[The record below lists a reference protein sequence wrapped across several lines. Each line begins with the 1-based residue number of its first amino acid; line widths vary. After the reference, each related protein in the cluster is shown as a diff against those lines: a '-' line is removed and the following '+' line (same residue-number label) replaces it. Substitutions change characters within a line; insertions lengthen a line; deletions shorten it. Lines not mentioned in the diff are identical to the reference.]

1 MKKTAL
7 VILGAAVVSAVAGGV
22 TALSVNK
29 YLNGGAGVSSNP
41 IAVWSDETP
50 QAGTHFTAYQAEQY
64 PDLTYA
70 AENAVKAVVNI
81 ESIREVQYGGRSRGY
96 DPFYEFF
103 GIPYGGGG
111 YGEPQTREQRS
122 GGSGVI
128 ISEDGYIV
136 TNNHVIEDATKLKVK
151 LNDGRT
157 FDAKL
162 IGTDPTTDV
171 ALIKIDEKGLPTIP
185 FGNSDNLRLGEW
197 VLAIG
202 SPFDLQSTITA
213 GIVSAKARQLG
224 VIPNELRVESFI
236 QTDAAVNPGNSGG
249 ALVNTRGELVGI
261 NTVIKSSTGSY
272 IGYSFAVPETIVR
285 KVVVDL
291 KEYGVVQR
299 ALLGIRYRAI
309 DDKFVEQL
317 GEELGISKTGGLYVD
332 EVVEGSAAEEAGLRK
347 GDIITA
353 IDGTKTNDASTLT
366 EKIAQRRPNDK
377 VTISYNRNGN
387 EKKVE
392 VILKNKVGKAEPVT
406 VDTKDVAEALG
417 GKFSEVGQSLREKL
431 EIRGGV
437 QVTSVARDGLLGRSG
452 VKEGFVIT
460 YINDRPV
467 TSIKDL
473 QRMSDSI
480 ESIDGVY
487 PNGRAVRYVI
497 VK

>member
-7 VILGAAVVSAVAGGV
+7 VILSAAAVSALAGGL

-29 YLNGGAGVSSNP
+29 YMSAGVFGGSNS
-41 IAVWSDETP
+41 AVVDWSDTTP
-50 QAGTHFTAYQAEQY
+50 RAGNHFASFQADQY

-128 ISEDGYIV
+128 ISADGYIV

-171 ALIKIDEKGLPTIP
+171 ALIKIDEENLPTLA
-185 FGNSDNLRLGEW
+185 FGNSNDLRLGEW

-224 VIPNELRVESFI
+224 VIPDELRVESFI

-249 ALVNTRGELVGI
+249 ALVNIRGELVGI

-272 IGYSFAVPETIVR
+272 VGYSFAVPETIVR

-299 ALLGIRYRAI
+299 AMLGIRYRAI
-309 DDKFVEQL
+309 DDLFIEQL

-332 EVVEGSAAEEAGLRK
+332 EVVEGGAAEDAGLRK

-353 IDGTKTNDASTLT
+353 VDGKKVNDASSMS
-366 EKIAQRRPNDK
+366 EQMAQYRPGDKISIEYD
-377 VTISYNRNGN
+377 RNGTA
-387 EKKVE
+387 KKAQVT
-392 VILKNKVGKAEPVT
+392 LKNKVGKAEPVT
-406 VDTKDVAEALG
+406 ADTKDVAEALG
-417 GKFSEVGQSLREKL
+417 GKFADVS
-431 EIRGGV
+431 
-437 QVTSVARDGLLGRSG
+437 
-452 VKEGFVIT
+452 
-460 YINDRPV
+460 P
-467 TSIKDL
+467 
-473 QRMSDSI
+473 
-480 ESIDGVY
+480 
-487 PNGRAVRYVI
+487 
-497 VK
+497 